1 MGAVIAITFIVACV
15 ITLATTALI
24 TYIITS
30 YRHSHDRDP
39 KVKVKV
45 DDNRRISLKQKGPC
59 DGGKNK
65 DDDPIYETVTPVIS
79 VDNPN
84 YATVNIKMDANPSY
98 A

>member
-30 YRHSHDRDP
+30 YKHSHDHDP

-45 DDNRRISLKQKGPC
+45 DDNRCISLKKKGPS
-59 DGGKNK
+59 KNK